1 MTGIGPE
8 LKLQIDNADF
18 GVNPNID
25 IKCIKFNL
33 FIIFFPYHIVW
44 YIGKGRRLIL
54 KVVFFFFFIMNLISG
69 ISSLL
74 AIGILTP
81 VQSILW
87 LIILF
92 LSTAISLYNND
103 FVLMGILYIMIYVGA
118 IAILFLFILSLLK
131 IDYKAKSDSNP
142 LVITLLIISFIP
154 LDLSYNPIG
163 LVQNLNDTYNELVTV
178 GLQFYT
184 EYAVLLVITG
194 LILILSVVG
203 AIAIVK

>member
-1 MTGIGPE
+1 MS
-8 LKLQIDNADF
+8 LKYY
-18 GVNPNID
+18 
-25 IKCIKFNL
+25 K
-33 FIIFFPYHIVW
+33 
-44 YIGKGRRLIL
+44 
-54 KVVFFFFFIMNLISG
+54 IMNLISG

-103 FVLMGILYIMIYVGA
+103 YVLMGILYIMIYVGA

-142 LVITLLIISFIP
+142 LIITLLAISFIP
-154 LDLSYNPIG
+154 LDLSYNPVG
-163 LVQNLNDTYNELVTV
+163 LVQNLNETYNELITV

-203 AIAIVK
+203 AISIVK

>member
-1 MTGIGPE
+1 
-8 LKLQIDNADF
+8 
-18 GVNPNID
+18 
-25 IKCIKFNL
+25 
-33 FIIFFPYHIVW
+33 
-44 YIGKGRRLIL
+44 
-54 KVVFFFFFIMNLISG
+54 MNLISG

-103 FVLMGILYIMIYVGA
+103 YVLMGILYIMIYVGA

-142 LVITLLIISFIP
+142 LIITLLAISFIP
-154 LDLSYNPIG
+154 LDLSYNPVG
-163 LVQNLNDTYNELVTV
+163 LVQNLNETYNELITV

-203 AIAIVK
+203 AISIVK

>member
-1 MTGIGPE
+1 
-8 LKLQIDNADF
+8 
-18 GVNPNID
+18 
-25 IKCIKFNL
+25 
-33 FIIFFPYHIVW
+33 
-44 YIGKGRRLIL
+44 
-54 KVVFFFFFIMNLISG
+54 MNLISG

>member
-1 MTGIGPE
+1 
-8 LKLQIDNADF
+8 
-18 GVNPNID
+18 
-25 IKCIKFNL
+25 
-33 FIIFFPYHIVW
+33 
-44 YIGKGRRLIL
+44 
-54 KVVFFFFFIMNLISG
+54 MNLISG

-103 FVLMGILYIMIYVGA
+103 YVLMGILYIMIYVGA

-142 LVITLLIISFIP
+142 LVITLLAISFIP

-163 LVQNLNDTYNELVTV
+163 LVQNLNETYNELITV

-203 AIAIVK
+203 AISIVR

>member
-1 MTGIGPE
+1 MS
-8 LKLQIDNADF
+8 LKYY
-18 GVNPNID
+18 
-25 IKCIKFNL
+25 K
-33 FIIFFPYHIVW
+33 
-44 YIGKGRRLIL
+44 
-54 KVVFFFFFIMNLISG
+54 IMNLISG

-103 FVLMGILYIMIYVGA
+103 YVLMGILYIMIYVGA

-142 LVITLLIISFIP
+142 LIITLLTISFIP
-154 LDLSYNPIG
+154 LDLSYSPVG
-163 LVQNLNDTYNELVTV
+163 LVQNLNETYNELITV

-203 AIAIVK
+203 AISIVK

>member
-1 MTGIGPE
+1 M
-8 LKLQIDNADF
+8 
-18 GVNPNID
+18 NI
-25 IKCIKFNL
+25 
-33 FIIFFPYHIVW
+33 
-44 YIGKGRRLIL
+44 
-54 KVVFFFFFIMNLISG
+54 ISG

-131 IDYKAKSDSNP
+131 IEYKNKNESNP
-142 LVITLLIISFIP
+142 LIITIIGISFIP
-154 LDLSYNPIG
+154 LDLCYNTYTI
-163 LVQNLNDTYNELVTV
+163 NYNIIENINITYNELITV

-184 EYAVLLVITG
+184 EYAILLVITG
-194 LILILSVVG
+194 IILILSVVG
-203 AIAIVK
+203 AISIVK